1 VTGDL
6 DVVRHARARRMR
18 LSVDPAS
25 GRVRL
30 TIPPRASLKQAM
42 AWANDHRGWIDAQR
56 AKLPEGRP
64 FLPGAV
70 IPVEGEEVAIDW
82 SPERTRT
89 ITLHRHAGL
98 VPGSTEPHDLGP
110 AAPWCMGEIVSPGH
124 DLGLPGADQSPCT
137 AQGRGDGALVCGGP
151 LEGLSRRIETWLK
164 RRALATLTE
173 ETAEFAAKAD
183 VTVSRVTVADPKG
196 RWGSCASSG
205 AIRYSWRL
213 ICAPSYVRRSTVAHE
228 VAHRLHMDHSPAF
241 HAAYR
246 QLLGA
251 DPAPA
256 RAWLRRHGATLHWV
270 GRGG

>member
-1 VTGDL
+1 MTADL

-42 AWANDHRGWIDAQR
+42 AWANDHRGWIEAQR

-64 FLPGAV
+64 FVPGAA
-70 IPVEGEEVAIDW
+70 IPIAGDDVVIDW
-82 SPERTRT
+82 SPERSRT
-89 ITLHRHAGL
+89 VGL
-98 VPGSTEPHDLGP
+98 ID
-110 AAPWCMGEIVSPGH
+110 
-124 DLGLPGADQSPCT
+124 
-137 AQGRGDGALVCGGP
+137 GRLVCGGP
-151 LEGLSRRIETWLK
+151 LEGLSRRIEAWLK
-164 RRALATLTE
+164 RCALAVLTE
-173 ETAEFAAKAD
+173 ETVEFAAKAG

-196 RWGSCASSG
+196 RWGSCASTG

-213 ICAPSYVRRSTVAHE
+213 ICAPPYVRRSTVAHE

-246 QLLGA
+246 QLLGD

>member
-1 VTGDL
+1 VTADL

-56 AKLPEGRP
+56 AKLPQGQP
-64 FLPGAV
+64 FAPGAV
-70 IPVEGEEVAIDW
+70 FPIEGEDVVIDW
-82 SPERTRT
+82 SPERSRT
-89 ITLHRHAGL
+89 ITLVRHAGL
-98 VPGSTEPHDLGP
+98 VPASAEPQ
-110 AAPWCMGEIVSPGH
+110 APGLEALWTPGQ
-124 DLGLPGADQSPCT
+124 A
-137 AQGRGDGALVCGGP
+137 RGDVRLVCGGP

-164 RRALATLTE
+164 RRALAVLSE
-173 ETAEFAAKAD
+173 ETTEFAAQAG
-183 VTVSRVTVADPKG
+183 VTVSRVAVADPKG

-213 ICAPSYVRRSTVAHE
+213 ICAPPHVRRSTVAHE

-246 QLLGA
+246 QVLGD

>member
-1 VTGDL
+1 VTADL

-56 AKLPEGRP
+56 AKLPQGRP
-64 FLPGAV
+64 FAPGAV
-70 IPVEGEEVAIDW
+70 IPVEGEEVTVDW
-82 SPERTRT
+82 SPDRSRT
-89 ITLHRHAGL
+89 IML
-98 VPGSTEPHDLGP
+98 VD
-110 AAPWCMGEIVSPGH
+110 
-124 DLGLPGADQSPCT
+124 
-137 AQGRGDGALVCGGP
+137 GRLVCGGP
-151 LEGLSRRIETWLK
+151 IEGLSRRIESWLK
-164 RRALATLTE
+164 RRALALLSE
-173 ETAEFAAKAD
+173 ETAEFAAKAG
-183 VTVSRVTVADPKG
+183 VTISRVAVADPKG

-213 ICAPSYVRRSTVAHE
+213 ICAPPHVRRSTVAHE

-246 QLLGA
+246 HLLGD

>member
-56 AKLPEGRP
+56 AKLPQGQP
-64 FLPGAV
+64 FVPGAV
-70 IPVEGEEVAIDW
+70 IPIESQDVVIDW
-82 SPERTRT
+82 SAERSRT
-89 ITLHRHAGL
+89 VALI
-98 VPGSTEPHDLGP
+98 D
-110 AAPWCMGEIVSPGH
+110 
-124 DLGLPGADQSPCT
+124 
-137 AQGRGDGALVCGGP
+137 GRLACGGP

-164 RRALATLTE
+164 RRALAVLTE
-173 ETAEFAAKAD
+173 ETAEFAAKAG
-183 VTVSRVTVADPKG
+183 VTVSRVAVADPKG
-196 RWGSCASSG
+196 RWGSCASTG

-246 QLLGA
+246 QLLGT

-256 RAWLRRHGATLHWV
+256 RAWLRRHGAALHWV
-270 GRGG
+270 GRAC

>member
-1 VTGDL
+1 MTGDL
-6 DVVRHARARRMR
+6 DVVRHTRARRMR

-64 FLPGAV
+64 FVPGAM
-70 IPVEGEEVAIDW
+70 IPIEGEEVVIDW
-82 SPERTRT
+82 SPDRSRTVAL
-89 ITLHRHAGL
+89 I
-98 VPGSTEPHDLGP
+98 D
-110 AAPWCMGEIVSPGH
+110 
-124 DLGLPGADQSPCT
+124 
-137 AQGRGDGALVCGGP
+137 GRLVCGGP
-151 LEGLSRRIETWLK
+151 IEGLSRRIESWLK
-164 RRALATLTE
+164 RRALALLSE
-173 ETAEFAAKAD
+173 ETAEFAAKAG
-183 VTVSRVTVADPKG
+183 VTVSRVAVADPKG
-196 RWGSCASSG
+196 RWGSCASTG

-213 ICAPSYVRRSTVAHE
+213 ICAPPYVRRSTVAHE

-246 QLLGA
+246 HLLGD

>member
-1 VTGDL
+1 MSGDL

-30 TIPPRASLKQAM
+30 TIPPRTSLKQAM
-42 AWANDHRGWIDAQR
+42 AWANDHRGWIEAQR
-56 AKLPEGRP
+56 AKLPQGRP
-64 FLPGAV
+64 FVPGAT
-70 IPVEGEEVAIDW
+70 IPIEGEDVAIDW
-82 SPERTRT
+82 SPERSRT
-89 ITLHRHAGL
+89 ITLIRHAGP
-98 VPGSTEPHDLGP
+98 VPASTEPHDPGF
-110 AAPWCMGEIVSPGH
+110 AALWTP
-124 DLGLPGADQSPCT
+124 
-137 AQGRGDGALVCGGP
+137 AQGRGDERLVCGGP
-151 LEGLSRRIETWLK
+151 LEGLARRIETWLK
-164 RRALATLTE
+164 RRALALLTE
-173 ETAEFAAKAD
+173 ETAEFAAKAG

-196 RWGSCASSG
+196 RWGSCASTG

-246 QLLGA
+246 KLLEA

-256 RAWLRRHGATLHWV
+256 RAWLRRHGAALHWV

>member
-56 AKLPEGRP
+56 AKLPDGRP
-64 FLPGAV
+64 FVPGAA
-70 IPVEGEEVAIDW
+70 IPIEGEEVTLDW
-82 SPERTRT
+82 SPDRSRTVAL
-89 ITLHRHAGL
+89 I
-98 VPGSTEPHDLGP
+98 D
-110 AAPWCMGEIVSPGH
+110 
-124 DLGLPGADQSPCT
+124 
-137 AQGRGDGALVCGGP
+137 GRLVCGGP
-151 LEGLSRRIETWLK
+151 IEGLSRRIEAWLK
-164 RRALATLTE
+164 RRALAVLTE
-173 ETAEFAAKAD
+173 ETAEFAAKAG

-196 RWGSCASSG
+196 RWGSCASTG

-246 QLLGA
+246 QLLGT

>member
-1 VTGDL
+1 MTADL

-42 AWANDHRGWIDAQR
+42 AWANDHRGWIEAQR
-56 AKLPEGRP
+56 AKLPAGRP
-64 FLPGAV
+64 FVPGAV
-70 IPVEGEEVAIDW
+70 IPIEGEDVVIDW
-82 SPERTRT
+82 SPERSRT
-89 ITLHRHAGL
+89 ITLTRHAGL
-98 VPGSTEPHDLGP
+98 VPASTEPQDLGP
-110 AAPWCMGEIVSPGH
+110 AALWTP
-124 DLGLPGADQSPCT
+124 
-137 AQGRGDGALVCGGP
+137 AQGQGDGALVCGGP
-151 LEGLSRRIETWLK
+151 LEGLPRRIETWLK
-164 RRALATLTE
+164 RRALAVLTE
-173 ETAEFAAKAD
+173 ETAEFAAKAG
-183 VTVSRVTVADPKG
+183 VTVSRVAVADPKG
-196 RWGSCASSG
+196 RWGSCASTG

-213 ICAPSYVRRSTVAHE
+213 ICAPPHVRRSTVAHE

-246 QLLGA
+246 QLLGD
-251 DPAPA
+251 DPAAA